1 MPKPRKVATPVNN
14 LTKVDSDTSG
24 EGGFVFK
31 RKLRNTAEGR
41 RALYADLDKQAEQ
54 LSKDFRAH
62 TQTLEKTGQE
72 SPEAPLLDPRDL
84 KTPSSNLRHGTT
96 PSREAWTK
104 AVQDARTQ
112 RSHAMCKTWMD
123 HSEFEPGRRASNE
136 DLPQLFDAGEPTA
149 GAARDEEG
157 EGAMV
162 QNRRRR
168 SDPGSQEA

>member
-62 TQTLEKTGQE
+62 TQSM
-72 SPEAPLLDPRDL
+72 SPMLASRSSFADQRFRRFAQLWRKLVKNLL
-84 KTPSSNLRHGTT
+84 KH
-96 PSREAWTK
+96 
-104 AVQDARTQ
+104 
-112 RSHAMCKTWMD
+112 
-123 HSEFEPGRRASNE
+123 
-136 DLPQLFDAGEPTA
+136 LF
-149 GAARDEEG
+149 
-157 EGAMV
+157 
-162 QNRRRR
+162 
-168 SDPGSQEA
+168 